1 MARRIAILSRNL
13 PPLRGGMERLGQLM
27 IEALQDDAACHVIGP
42 PGSSAHLPP
51 TVTVEECRGAAALP
65 YLLET
70 ALRVMYAA
78 LRHPR
83 PAYVLAASG
92 LTAPLA
98 WLYARLAR
106 CPYVVVVHGLDIV
119 ADSCVYQRVF
129 VPRLR
134 SAARVVANSR
144 NTARLARERGVPDA
158 VLRIVHPGIAWPVT
172 LPKADDFRARHDL
185 GDGPVLL
192 AVGRLT
198 ARKGVAE
205 FIVECLPDLLAAHPG
220 LHFVVIGGEARQ
232 AIRNEISTRVQIE
245 RAIGGGALAA
255 AVRLLGDV
263 DDVELGRAYVSA
275 DLHVFPLLDVPG
287 DVEGFGMVA
296 AEAAAHGLLT
306 VAFATGG
313 VVDAV
318 EEGVTG
324 TLAPPGDHG
333 ALTARILALLPQA
346 RDAERRRGCRES
358 ARRFA
363 GEAYGQ
369 ALRTALAD
377 LGAGTRGSA

>member
-1 MARRIAILSRNL
+1 MARRITILSRNL

-27 IEALQDDAACHVIGP
+27 IEALQHDYACHVIGP
-42 PGSSAHLPP
+42 PGATAHLPE
-51 TVTVEECRGAAALP
+51 TVTVEECRAAAALP

-70 ALRVMYAA
+70 GLRVLYAA
-78 LRHPR
+78 LRRPR
-83 PAYVLAASG
+83 PAFVLAASG

-119 ADSCVYQRVF
+119 ADSRVYQSVF
-129 VPRLR
+129 VPRLHA
-134 SAARVVANSR
+134 AARVVVNSR
-144 NTARLARERGVPDA
+144 NTARLAREHGVSDA
-158 VLRIVHPGIAWPVT
+158 ALRIVHPGIAWPAE
-172 LPKADDFRARHDL
+172 LPAAEDFRTRHGL
-185 GDGPVLL
+185 GDGPILL

-205 FIVECLPDLLAAHPG
+205 FIAECLPHLLAAHPG

-232 AIRNEISTRVQIE
+232 AIRRETSTRAQIE
-245 RAIGGGALAA
+245 RALGGGALAA

-263 DDVELGRAYVSA
+263 DDAELGRAYMTA

-346 RDAERRRGCRES
+346 RAVERRRACRES

-363 GEAYGQ
+363 AEAYGR
-369 ALRTALAD
+369 ALCAALAD
-377 LGAGTRGSA
+377 LGEGAGAAA